1 MESKGSKSIVT
12 IILVIAGVLALA
24 GAGFAYYYFTYLK
37 PQAEETAEETTPSTN
52 PCLCYWSTDSC
63 GNPTNSVKSKIYPSC
78 PSKCPEP
85 DFTAQYCQLD
95 GGKAVCENAT
105 LNTCKSSLS
114 TSSDKSCVDL
124 KIYDND
130 GNILAGPIDSGIPIV
145 IRATYA
151 STAPE
156 ETFTDFKFIINGE
169 TINADKTDTSGSGWV
184 SEKELETIE
193 EAGTLNIKALAT
205 STDSSGKTTQNRTSL
220 ACDRSY
226 QVTLTGGTSCSQ
238 VITTTSD
245 TSKSPV
251 NITAL
256 ELPISNLPA
265 LNTIDEVYATFS
277 FGGLQSANT
286 LTTKNS
292 IKELISAETSKASF
306 SSQYLSDSNNFEEG
320 AAFPEFRAYDG
331 TESTEYTVSAKVTY
345 TTTESASNTFRCASD
360 TITVVGSGSSS
371 QDEEDETNEGTEEE
385 GSTNDPDTNYSQ
397 FTITNTAPAC
407 LERVTPKNRASIGII
422 ISNTDSETE
431 QIRQIKNK
439 LPKGFEY
446 VANSTLI
453 NGVAQQDTTLLTKT
467 VVGDSQELVWKQSTY
482 WTIASGGNITIEFT
496 VIVSESAITGQNLNE
511 VVIEPTNT
519 PADPASIRT
528 SQNILISQNC
538 SAPAT
543 GIFDSTA
550 SKVILGI
557 TALILS
563 IVFYFTS
570 TGAKIS
576 TLLNKI
582 GITESVEGAVDEAKA
597 NVRLLGLKLTYP
609 RSYFEEKVIRSKEKA
624 RKANDR

>member
-1 MESKGSKSIVT
+1 MESNGSKRLVT
-12 IILVIAGVLALA
+12 IILIIAGVLALA

-37 PQAEETAEETTPSTN
+37 PQANETQEETTTSTN

-63 GNPTNSVKSKIYPSC
+63 GDPTNAVKSQIYSSC

-85 DFTAQYCQLD
+85 DFTAQYCQLE
-95 GGKAVCENAT
+95 GGKAVCEKT
-105 LNTCKSSLS
+105 PLNTCKSSLS

-130 GNILAGPIDSGIPIV
+130 GNILAGPLDSGIPIV

-151 STAPE
+151 STSAN

-169 TINADKTDTSGSGWV
+169 SVNADKTDTSGSGWL
-184 SEKELETIE
+184 SEKEFEKIDKV
-193 EAGTLNIKALAT
+193 GTLNIKALAT
-205 STDSSGKTTQNRTSL
+205 SKDSTGKTIQNRTSL

-251 NITAL
+251 SITAL
-256 ELPISNLPA
+256 DLPISNLPA
-265 LNTIDEVYATFS
+265 LNTIDEVYVTFS

-292 IKELISAETSKASF
+292 VKDLISADTQKISF
-306 SSQYLSDSNNFEEG
+306 SSQYLTDSTNFEEG
-320 AAFPEFRAYDG
+320 TTFPELMAYDG
-331 TESTEYTVSAKVTY
+331 VEITDYTVSAKITY

-360 TITVVGSGSSS
+360 TISVVGNV
-371 QDEEDETNEGTEEE
+371 DATPEEEEEDGETENNGEA
-385 GSTNDPDTNYSQ
+385 NDPNTNYSK
-397 FTITNTAPAC
+397 FTITNTAPTC
-407 LERVTPKNRASIGII
+407 VERISPKNSAHIGINI
-422 ISNTDSETE
+422 TNTDSETE
-431 QIRQIKNK
+431 QMRQIKNK

-446 VANSTLI
+446 VANSTKI
-453 NGVAQQDTTLLTKT
+453 NGVAQQDTSVLTKT
-467 VVGDSQELVWKQSTY
+467 VVGDSQELMLKQSTY
-482 WTIASGGNITIEFT
+482 WTLASGASMTIEFDT
-496 VIVSESAITGQNLNE
+496 IVSGSAITGQNLNE

-519 PADPASIRT
+519 PQDPASIRT
-528 SQNILISQNC
+528 SLNILVSQNC

-550 SKVILGI
+550 SKISLGVI
-557 TALILS
+557 ALILS

-576 TLLNKI
+576 TLLNKL
-582 GITESVEGAVDEAKA
+582 GITESLEGAVDDAKA
-597 NVRLLGLKLTYP
+597 NVRLFGLKLTYP

-624 RKANDR
+624 RKAKDR